1 MVIREYS
8 YLPKEALEI
17 REEVFVR
24 EQGFTDEFD
33 EIDKISKHLL
43 MFEGEKAISTCRIF
57 FSQEKQ
63 TYMLGRLAVLKQW
76 RGKGI
81 GTKMIE
87 AAEDIIRRDG
97 GRSVLLS
104 SQEQVVEFYKKQG
117 YIREGEI
124 FSDQGCP
131 HIWVKKEL

>member
-1 MVIREYS
+1 
-8 YLPKEALEI
+8 
-17 REEVFVR
+17 
-24 EQGFTDEFD
+24 
-33 EIDKISKHLL
+33 